1 RWRRLYDRIFW
12 VPPNCRWDTDAP
24 PKFSM
29 PLNILFAFAA
39 SFTVA
44 NLYYSHP
51 ILNILARDFGVPYA
65 KVSQIPTVAQAGYA
79 GGLFFLC
86 PLGDLLKRR
95 PFVLSLV
102 FVTATVSIGLCVTK
116 SFEVFSGIQ
125 FIIGF
130 TTVTPQ
136 LMLPLVGD
144 LAPPHRR
151 AAALSIVVSGF
162 VLGILVARLL
172 SGIVA
177 FYVSWRYVYWLSVGL
192 QYAIFASLWLFMPD
206 YPSTNKRMNYFKM
219 LWSMLVMVA
228 KHPVLVQASLVAL
241 FTSSTFT
248 SFWTVLTFLLA
259 DPPYNYNSVDIGLF
273 ALIGISAMFL
283 MPLYGRYIIDRF
295 VPWFSVILGMFWCM
309 LGICIGAY
317 TGSFTVA
324 GPILQAWF
332 LDIGLQSSQVA
343 NRSSIFSIEPKARN
357 RVNTVFMVCV
367 FCGQLMGT
375 SIGAHIYARAG
386 WEAAQSYS
394 VAAIGVALLITFARG
409 PYESRWVGWRGGL
422 SIFKRDRASADG

>member
-1 RWRRLYDRIFW
+1 MR
-12 VPPNCRWDTDAP
+12 
-24 PKFSM
+24 
-29 PLNILFAFAA
+29 
-39 SFTVA
+39 
-44 NLYYSHP
+44 
-51 ILNILARDFGVPYA
+51 
-65 KVSQIPTVAQAGYA
+65 
-79 GGLFFLC
+79 
-86 PLGDLLKRR
+86 
-95 PFVLSLV
+95 
-102 FVTATVSIGLCVTK
+102 SIGLCVTK

-228 KHPVLVQASLVAL
+228 KHPVLVQASLIAL

-343 NRSSIFSIEPKARN
+343 NRSSIVSHPPPPYSLHHN
-357 RVNTVFMVCV
+357 PTNTPFTV
-367 FCGQLMGT
+367 L
-375 SIGAHIYARAG
+375 HR
-386 WEAAQSYS
+386 AQSPQQSKHSLHGVRLLRAINGHLDRRAHLRARGVGSGAELQRGGDWRRAADYVCARTVR
-394 VAAIGVALLITFARG
+394 VAVGGVARG
-409 PYESRWVGWRGGL
+409 VEHFQAGSRECGWDGGWGCGEGGGG
-422 SIFKRDRASADG
+422 AGG

>member
-1 RWRRLYDRIFW
+1 ML
-12 VPPNCRWDTDAP
+12 
-24 PKFSM
+24 
-29 PLNILFAFAA
+29 
-39 SFTVA
+39 
-44 NLYYSHP
+44 
-51 ILNILARDFGVPYA
+51 
-65 KVSQIPTVAQAGYA
+65 
-79 GGLFFLC
+79 
-86 PLGDLLKRR
+86 
-95 PFVLSLV
+95 
-102 FVTATVSIGLCVTK
+102 SIGLCVTK

-228 KHPVLVQASLVAL
+228 KHPVLVQASLIAL

-343 NRSSIFSIEPKARN
+343 NRSSI
-357 RVNTVFMVCV
+357 V
-367 FCGQLMGT
+367 
-375 SIGAHIYARAG
+375 RAP
-386 WEAAQSYS
+386 SPFHPPC
-394 VAAIGVALLITFARG
+394 ITTH
-409 PYESRWVGWRGGL
+409 
-422 SIFKRDRASADG
+422 